1 MKRIFVFIFLTV
13 FIFAG
18 IANASENVV
27 RIGVIF
33 PMTGMASAFGQMTK
47 EGLDLANS
55 LEPKVLGKKIDLILL
70 DDKSDKIEA
79 ANAASRL
86 IGKEK
91 VSVILGPIISPN
103 ALSVGPI
110 CERYKVPFVTPSA
123 TNPLVTQGKK
133 FAFRV
138 CFVDDF
144 QGFVMAKFA
153 VSNLKARKAAVL
165 FDKANDYSV
174 ALAKFFMD
182 SFKKLTDDP
191 KSIVYIGQY
200 KSGDQDFTAQIVGI
214 QNAKADVIFIPGFY
228 SEIALFAKQAREQG
242 IKAPFLAG
250 DAAQAPELLQIG
262 KEAVEGL
269 YFSTHFDPKAA
280 TTENGKK
287 FIEEYKAKYN
297 KDPNALAA
305 LGYDAYGVVW
315 QAINRAGSTD
325 PVKIRDEIAKTKGY
339 EGATGI
345 INIDEH
351 GNAIKSA
358 VVLKVENGTW
368 KYVTTVNP

>member
-1 MKRIFVFIFLTV
+1 MKKVLIFTLVFIFILSS
-13 FIFAG
+13 FAL
-18 IANASENVV
+18 AEELK
-27 RIGVIF
+27 IGVIF

-47 EGLDLANS
+47 EGLDLAYS
-55 LEPKVLGKKIDLILL
+55 LKPKVDGKDIKLILL

-86 IGKEK
+86 IGKDK
-91 VSVILGPIISPN
+91 VSVIIGPIISPN

-110 CERYKVPFVTPSA
+110 CERAKVPFVTPSA

-153 VSNLKARKAAVL
+153 IENLHAKKAAVL

-182 SFKKLTDDP
+182 SFKKLTGDK
-191 KSIVYIGQY
+191 KSIVYVGQY
-200 KSGDQDFTAQIVGI
+200 KSGDQDFTAQVVGI
-214 QNAKADVIFIPGFY
+214 QNAKPDVVFIPGFY

-242 IKAPFLAG
+242 IKVPFLAG

-262 KEAVEGL
+262 KEAVENL

-280 TTENGKK
+280 TTDVGKQ
-287 FIEEYKAKYN
+287 FIEEFNKKYN
-297 KDPNALAA
+297 KEPSALAA
-305 LGYDAYGVVW
+305 LGFDAYGVVW
-315 QAINRAGSTD
+315 EAIKRAGSSD

-339 EGATGI
+339 KGATGI

>member
-1 MKRIFVFIFLTV
+1 MKKILLFTLIIILVFSSLGFS
-13 FIFAG
+13 
-18 IANASENVV
+18 SEKVLK
-27 RIGVIF
+27 IGVIF
-33 PMTGMASAFGQMTK
+33 PMTGMASAFGQMSK
-47 EGLDLANS
+47 EGLDLAHTLKPTVS
-55 LEPKVLGKKIDLILL
+55 GKKIKIIFL

-86 IGKEK
+86 IGKEN
-91 VSVILGPIISPN
+91 VPIIIGPIISPN

-110 CERYKVPFVTPSA
+110 CERYKVPFVTPTA

-153 VSNLKARKAAVL
+153 TKELGARKAAVL

-182 SFKKLTDDP
+182 SFKKLTNDP
-191 KSIVYIGQY
+191 KSIIYIGQY
-200 KSGDQDFTAQIVGI
+200 KSGDQDFTAQVTGI
-214 QNAKADVIFIPGFY
+214 QSANPDVVFIPGFY

-242 IKAPFLAG
+242 IDIPFLAG

-262 KEAVEGL
+262 KKAVEGL

-280 TTENGKK
+280 VTENGKE
-287 FIEEYKAKYN
+287 FIMKYKEKYN

-305 LGYDAYGVVW
+305 LSFDAYGVVW
-315 QAINRAGSTD
+315 EAIERADSFD
-325 PVKIRDEIAKTKGY
+325 PIKIRDEVAKTKGY

-345 INIDEH
+345 INIDEN
-351 GNAIKSA
+351 GNAVKSA
-358 VVLKVENGTW
+358 VVLKVENGSW

>member
-1 MKRIFVFIFLTV
+1 MKRILGLVLIFVLV
-13 FIFAG
+13 FSSFAL
-18 IANASENVV
+18 ANEVK
-27 RIGVIF
+27 IGVIF
-33 PMTGMASAFGQMTK
+33 SMTGMASAFGQMTK
-47 EGLDLANS
+47 EGLDLAYA
-55 LEPKVLGKKIDLILL
+55 LKPEVLGKKIRVILL

-153 VSNLKARKAAVL
+153 IENLKAKKAAVL
-165 FDKANDYSV
+165 FDKSNDYSV

-182 SFKKLTDDP
+182 SFKKLTKDP
-191 KSIVYIGQY
+191 KSIVYVGQY
-200 KSGDQDFTAQIVGI
+200 KSGDQDFTAQVVGV
-214 QNAKADVIFIPGFY
+214 QNANPDVIFIPGFY

-242 IKAPFLAG
+242 IKSPFLAG

-262 KEAVEGL
+262 KEAVENL

-280 TTENGKK
+280 TTDVGKN
-287 FIEEYKAKYN
+287 FIKEFKAKYN
-297 KDPNALAA
+297 KEPSALSA
-305 LGYDAYGVVW
+305 LGFDAYGVVW
-315 QAINRAGSTD
+315 EAILRAGSLD

-339 EGATGI
+339 KGATGI

>member
-1 MKRIFVFIFLTV
+1 MKRIIGLVLVFVFLLGT
-13 FIFAG
+13 FAF
-18 IANASENVV
+18 SEEVK
-27 RIGVIF
+27 IGVIF

-47 EGLDLANS
+47 EGLDLAYELKS
-55 LEPKVLGKKIDLILL
+55 EVSGKNIKLILL

-91 VSVILGPIISPN
+91 VSVIIGPIISPN

-110 CERYKVPFVTPSA
+110 CEQYKVPFVTPSA

-153 VSNLKARKAAVL
+153 VENLNAKKAAVL

-182 SFKKLTDDP
+182 SFKKMTGNP
-191 KSIVYIGQY
+191 KSIVYVGQY
-200 KSGDQDFTAQIVGI
+200 KSGDQDFTAQVVGI
-214 QNAKADVIFIPGFY
+214 QNANPDVVFIPGFY

-262 KEAVEGL
+262 KEAVENL

-280 TTENGKK
+280 TTDVGKEFIKK
-287 FIEEYKAKYN
+287 FQAKYN
-297 KDPNALAA
+297 KEPSALAA
-305 LGYDAYGVVW
+305 LGFDAYGVVW
-315 QAINRAGSTD
+315 EAVKRAGSLD

-339 EGATGI
+339 RGATGI

-358 VVLKVENGTW
+358 VVLKVENSTW

>member
-1 MKRIFVFIFLTV
+1 MKKIVVFSLILVLV
-13 FIFAG
+13 FSAVGFSNG
-18 IANASENVV
+18 KEVK
-27 RIGVIF
+27 IGVIF
-33 PMTGMASAFGQMTK
+33 SMTGMASAFGQMTW
-47 EGLDLANS
+47 EGVELAKN
-55 LEPKVLGKKIDLILL
+55 LEGSVLGRNVKLILL
-70 DDKSDKIEA
+70 DDKSDKIES

-86 IGKEK
+86 IEKEK

-110 CERYKVPFVTPSA
+110 CERYKIPFVTPSA

-144 QGFVMAKFA
+144 QGFVMSKFA
-153 VSNLKARKAAVL
+153 KDNLGAKKAAIL

-182 SFKKLTDDP
+182 SFKKMTGDP

-200 KSGDQDFTAQIVGI
+200 KSGDQDFTAQVVGI
-214 QNAKADVIFIPGFY
+214 QNSKPDVVFIPGFY

-242 IKAPFLAG
+242 INIPFLAG

-262 KEAVEGL
+262 KKAVEGL

-287 FIEEYKAKYN
+287 FIKEYNAKYS
-297 KDPNALAA
+297 KDPSALAA
-305 LGYDAYGVVW
+305 LGFDAYGVVLK
-315 QAINRAGSTD
+315 AIKRAGSDD
-325 PVKIRDEIAKTKGY
+325 PIKIRDEIAKTKGY
-339 EGATGI
+339 KGATGI

-368 KYVTTVNP
+368 KYVTTINP